1 MNIYVEFSN
10 KDLVKKLG
18 CKWDQEKK
26 SWQCHHTNS
35 DENIKKLIQH
45 QKNGEICFIN
55 HFVPKYTV
63 DKHSE
68 SFKNQNL
75 FDIGYQNI
83 SYIMYHDEE
92 TILNIIKSSRQ
103 QEKRNKE
110 LTKNCKVKVVDEF
123 IDDVKENVIKE
134 DDKITT
140 LKQER
145 QVKFN
150 EMIKRHEE
158 ELKKLEEYYIEEETH
173 LNNCKF
179 RDYDQDIRSWS
190 N

>member
-1 MNIYVEFSN
+1 M
-10 KDLVKKLG
+10 
-18 CKWDQEKK
+18 
-26 SWQCHHTNS
+26 
-35 DENIKKLIQH
+35 
-45 QKNGEICFIN
+45 
-55 HFVPKYTV
+55 
-63 DKHSE
+63 
-68 SFKNQNL
+68 
-75 FDIGYQNI
+75 
-83 SYIMYHDEE
+83 
-92 TILNIIKSSRQ
+92 
-103 QEKRNKE
+103 
-110 LTKNCKVKVVDEF
+110 KVVDEF
-123 IDDVKENVIKE
+123 IDDIKEDEIKE

-150 EMIKRHEE
+150 EMIKRHDE